1 MKTVLGKVQAPLVE
15 GVAGVHHSD
24 PDFEISEVK
33 KAWTFVDFRMK
44 QASLQ
49 DILWEESFT
58 T

>member
-1 MKTVLGKVQAPLVE
+1 MKTVLGKVQAPFG

-44 QASLQ
+44 QASPQ